1 MITEMKKQTEKG
13 FTLIELMIVVAIIGI
28 LAAIAIPQFASYRT
42 KAFNSASQSDIQTLK
57 LTEEAFY
64 ADFQNYGVSGVLAAG
79 AGAGGAGALIIG
91 GTTVGQGTIADA
103 TALHPAANVTP
114 STKVSVVANTDANLA
129 TMTIEAGHIQG
140 DRTFAMDSDSSALYW
155 AAKTAGSPVAA
166 TGFATVINTDDV
178 IGITGSN
185 AGATAYSAL

>member
-91 GTTVGQGTIADA
+91 GTTVGGTIADA
-103 TALHPAANVTP
+103 TALHPVANVTP
-114 STKVSVVANTDANLA
+114 STKVSVVANTDAALA
-129 TMTIEAGHIQG
+129 TMTIEAGHTQG

-155 AAKTAGSPVAA
+155 SAKTAGKPVIA
-166 TGFATVINTDDV
+166 TGFTTTINVDDV
-178 IGITGSN
+178 KGATGGS
-185 AGATAYSAL
+185 AGGTAYSAL